1 LASKKLHERSTGG
14 ERLRLAAIGLEA
26 EFTLFVD
33 ERPVRPERLFG
44 TPRGFVRAPLMHRVG
59 TSYHLP
65 TGGAIYFDTGVIEIA
80 TPVIEMERG
89 CAARAGRSLWEG
101 IGFTRDELD
110 AWERRTGR
118 SVRLAGF
125 SAHYNISFNS
135 DGSNGRTVE
144 ALALLLSYLLPPTV
158 MLLATNPRSTG
169 VGIRPRGERI
179 EVTVDFTPSP
189 ALMIAT
195 ATVIAAV
202 ASAVMRWPS
211 FDMAE
216 LETHGLPV
224 VSGFRPVP
232 HTSRQGWL
240 ARWDC
245 YPTNPFRTDPDAPVW
260 LTTGGEHLSLRELA
274 RRTLDEFGGAIRRLA
289 DPFTSRLLD
298 SILQRR
304 APVLLELPDR
314 PPAYEDV
321 GRLCRWDDL
330 FPTSALSRSRYE
342 RVLIH
347 AIAGDRLRVGRSW
360 YRPVAMRGWSR
371 VVFQREE
378 DGTRHVF
385 SIDDLAGRRA
395 GWRPVGRHHTVGV
408 GGPEAR
414 RKR

>member
-1 LASKKLHERSTGG
+1 MARKKLHDRSPGG
-14 ERLRLAAIGLEA
+14 ERLRLAAMGLEA
-26 EFTLFVD
+26 EFALFVD
-33 ERPVRPERLFG
+33 ERPVRPEKLFG
-44 TPRGFVRAPLMHRVG
+44 SPRGFVRAPLMHRVG

-80 TPVIEMERG
+80 TPVIEIARG

-125 SAHYNISFNS
+125 SAHYNISFTG
-135 DGSNGRTVE
+135 DGTNGRTVE
-144 ALALLLSYLLPPTV
+144 ALALLLSYLLPPAV

-169 VGIRPRGERI
+169 VGVRPRGERI

-202 ASAVMRWPS
+202 ARTVMHWPS
-211 FDMAE
+211 FELAE
-216 LETHGLPV
+216 LAERGLPV
-224 VSGFRPVP
+224 IDGFHPVP

-245 YPTNPFRTDPDAPVW
+245 YPASPFRTDPDAPVW
-260 LTTGGEHLSLRELA
+260 RTTAGEQLSLRELA
-274 RRTLDEFGGAIRRLA
+274 ARTLDHFGTALRNLA
-289 DPFTSRLLD
+289 DPFTRRLLQ
-298 SILQRR
+298 SILHGDS
-304 APVLLELPDR
+304 PVLLELPDR

-330 FPTSALSRSRYE
+330 FPTTSLDRSSYE
-342 RVLIH
+342 RALIH
-347 AIAGDRLRVGRSW
+347 AIAGDRLRVGRNW
-360 YRPVAMRGWSR
+360 YRPVAMQGWSR
-371 VVFQREE
+371 VVFRREE
-378 DGTRHVF
+378 DGTRHLF

-395 GWRPVGRHHTVGV
+395 GWQPVGRHHMTTD
-408 GGPEAR
+408 GGSAR
-414 RKR
+414 RHG

>member
-1 LASKKLHERSTGG
+1 MADKKLHDRSPGN
-14 ERLRLAAIGLEA
+14 ERLRLAAMGLEA

-33 ERPVRPERLFG
+33 EQPVRPERLFG
-44 TPRGFVRAPLMHRVG
+44 SPRGFIRAPLMHRVG
-59 TSYHLP
+59 TSFHLP
-65 TGGAIYFDTGVIEIA
+65 TGGAIYFDTGVIELA
-80 TPVIEMERG
+80 TPVIEIERG

-125 SAHYNISFNS
+125 SAHYNISFHG

-195 ATVIAAV
+195 ATVLAAV
-202 ASAVMRWPS
+202 AGTVMRWPS
-211 FDMAE
+211 FELAE
-216 LETHGLPV
+216 LEAHGLPV
-224 VSGFRPVP
+224 MADFRPVP

-245 YPTNPFRTDPDAPVW
+245 YPANPFRTDPDAPVW
-260 LTTGGEHLSLRELA
+260 RSTAGQRLSLRELA
-274 RRTLDEFGGAIRRLA
+274 RRTLDAFGPAIRGLA
-289 DPFTSRLLD
+289 DPFTRRLL
-298 SILQRR
+298 SSVLRGR
-304 APVLLELPDR
+304 APVLLELSDR

-330 FPTSALSRSRYE
+330 FPASALSRSRYE

-360 YRPVAMRGWSR
+360 YRPVAMRGWSG
-371 VVFQREE
+371 VVFRREE

-395 GWRPVGRHHTVGV
+395 GWQPVGRHHTRPPAP
-408 GGPEAR
+408 GGGR
-414 RKR
+414 RKA